1 MDYDEK
7 RILDLEASVAQIK
20 TLLQKLIGPE
30 PEPEPESPEPEPE
43 PIDMPFPAK
52 PAPAEVPPPA
62 ILPMTRAEEIA
73 EDKAERARLDSM
85 PESKALLDLLENQ
98 VFPLL
103 KRHGYAILR
112 EPPKTDPS
120 GDGITLWVKSV
131 GETAVTLQY
140 HSEKKTDPR
149 SGIHFGMLL
158 QSQISGN
165 REDISVEACLPEN
178 LLFVTRKNTGGM
190 FDKDGVSDITR
201 GWLG

>member
-85 PESKALLDLLENQ
+85 PESKALL
-98 VFPLL
+98 VW
-103 KRHGYAILR
+103 R
-112 EPPKTDPS
+112 PK
-120 GDGITLWVKSV
+120 GFHIY
-131 GETAVTLQY
+131 VTIFHERLDQ
-140 HSEKKTDPR
+140 
-149 SGIHFGMLL
+149 
-158 QSQISGN
+158 
-165 REDISVEACLPEN
+165 
-178 LLFVTRKNTGGM
+178 LFCCSAYG
-190 FDKDGVSDITR
+190 
-201 GWLG
+201 